1 MASDSL
7 IGIIEGLGG
16 RYQERNKNLLAEES
30 DRRKRLQ
37 DFWTSQL
44 SNPNIRPE
52 AAEVAFNKALTLFQT
67 PYSAKLPKGVDS
79 VEDFLKVTPREGESI
94 QRRPS
99 QGQTLTAPQNPM
111 LKGVVPP
118 TVSEIPAPAPGPGVF
133 APVGPYFSTEE
144 REGQADREMQK
155 KTNEAIRLQR
165 AIQEAEAE
173 FAPPVNPPTPFS
185 SSALGIYDQRTGEVT
200 TPAPPDTGTE
210 STDVKNYNFY
220 AKQTRESG
228 GKPLSFDAWLS
239 REATRRPTQTSAT
252 IQIANATQPMAGMP
266 MEMEYGLRRAILGLN
281 AGRQLTVTNTVN
293 KMLADGNA
301 EEARN
306 TIRQAALESEPV
318 AVRQQVQGRREV
330 IKALTD
336 IEQLLKTVPTN
347 LIVGTVEDTARRLR
361 TTSDPR
367 YVQIGTRLLA
377 LNQAYRRSMTGAQF
391 SIPEAQEYA
400 QVFPSYLNTAPVNAE
415 LISGMKNVLGA
426 NDEVF
431 WTYKLGPGWS
441 DAGSVLAI
449 PDPNA
454 AGGGS
459 GSVSGDPK
467 SMTDEQILQELLK
480 P

>member
-118 TVSEIPAPAPGPGVF
+118 TVSEIPPPIPGPGVF

-144 REGQADREMQK
+144 REGQEDRAMRK
-155 KTNEAIRLQR
+155 KTDEAIRLSR
-165 AIQEAEAE
+165 ATQQAEAE
-173 FAPPVNPPTPFS
+173 FAPPVNPPMPYRST
-185 SSALGIYDQRTGEVT
+185 AHGILNEQTGELSGS
-200 TPAPPDTGTE
+200 PPPRSDNSMTETELAMQAATG
-210 STDVKNYNFY
+210 DPQAV
-220 AKQTRESG
+220 A
-228 GKPLSFDAWLS
+228 AWELYQKANQS
-239 REATRRPTQTSAT
+239 RQQMPSAT
-252 IQIANATQPMAGMP
+252 IQIANATQPAAGMP
-266 MEMEYGLRRAILGLN
+266 LEMEYGLRRAILGLN